1 VGRKVSRLFGVI
13 GAVPAIGLLALQPA
27 AAAALAAHAPGKTV
41 RADVSYQPG
50 TAPDAHCVARA
61 KSKHT
66 KKVSGVRLTF
76 WTAPGHDATCIGT
89 IKLSGYSGLS
99 SMGEYVSNYYGAYFC
114 SDQAYFH
121 SSKLTFQCRDYFRY
135 RSLGVVADWK
145 VSGKPHH
152 FKLPV

>member
-1 VGRKVSRLFGVI
+1 MGV
-13 GAVPAIGLLALQPA
+13 VPAVGLLTPQATAAVVPA
-27 AAAALAAHAPGKTV
+27 AHTPGKTV
-41 RADVSYQPG
+41 RADVSYQQG

-99 SMGEYVSNYYGAYFC
+99 SMEEYVSNYYGTYFC
-114 SDQAYFH
+114 LDQAYFH
-121 SSKLTFQCRDYFRY
+121 STKLAFACRDYFRY

-145 VSGKPHH
+145 ISGKPHH
-152 FKLPV
+152 FKLGV